1 MHKRVCVYCS
11 SSDILEESYKEAA
24 GKFAEAASSLGYTV
38 VCGGSSKGLMG
49 VIIDRIN
56 EKGGEVEGV
65 MPTFMKNLE
74 FYHQGLKKIRYVDS
88 LSERKKLLREGTD
101 AVIAL
106 PGGLGTLEEFLE
118 TFTLKRLGLYSGLT
132 ALLNING
139 YYRGLI
145 SLFEQYESEGFLG
158 KNWRDALKIA
168 NSVEDLMEM
177 IKEYHPEKM
186 TPAHYAP

>member
-1 MHKRVCVYCS
+1 MQKRVCVYCS

-49 VIIDRIN
+49 VIIDRMN
-56 EKGGEVEGV
+56 EKGGVVEGV
-65 MPTFMKNLE
+65 MPTFMKDLE
-74 FYHQGLKKIRYVDS
+74 FYHPGLKMIRYVDS

-132 ALLNING
+132 AVLNING

-168 NSVEDLMEM
+168 NSVEALMEM
-177 IKEYHPEKM
+177 IKECYPEKM

>member
-11 SSDILEESYKEAA
+11 SSDILEDSYKEAA

-49 VIIDRIN
+49 VLIDRMI
-56 EKGGEVEGV
+56 EKGGQIEGV
-65 MPTFMKNLE
+65 MPAFMKDLE
-74 FYHQGLKKIRYVDS
+74 FYHPTLKTIRYVDS
-88 LSERKKLLREGTD
+88 LSERKKLLREGAD
-101 AVIAL
+101 AVVAM

-132 ALLNING
+132 VLLNING

-145 SLFEQYESEGFLG
+145 LLFEQYENEGFLG

-168 NSVEDLMEM
+168 NSVEDLMEI
-177 IKEYHPEKM
+177 IKECQPEKM